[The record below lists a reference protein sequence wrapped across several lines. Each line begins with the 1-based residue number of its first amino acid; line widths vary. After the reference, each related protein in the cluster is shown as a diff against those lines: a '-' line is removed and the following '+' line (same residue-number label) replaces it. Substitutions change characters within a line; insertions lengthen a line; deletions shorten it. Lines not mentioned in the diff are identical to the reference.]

1 MHVYTCSK
9 IARARAVCTARFVP
23 IQWSCYAVGSC
34 VWKCSEGHG
43 NFLFFSY
50 AKDFTGKE
58 AGGSG
63 GALCAVRVREL
74 SQRVDLRVTCE
85 MRGMRSEVVGL
96 VNFGGKTD
104 SEVN

>member
-1 MHVYTCSK
+1 MCTHAQRLQGRGPC
-9 IARARAVCTARFVP
+9 ARRGSSP
-23 IQWSCYAVGSC
+23 YNGHAVGSC
-34 VWKCSEGHG
+34 VWKCSEGHDD
-43 NFLFFSY
+43 FVLFSY

-58 AGGSG
+58 AGGGG

-85 MRGMRSEVVGL
+85 MRGMRSEMAGL
-96 VNFGGKTD
+96 LNFGGKTD